1 MTEPSAL
8 AKLWESADCAWFA
21 RNGRRQSRI
30 RNVYQHECEAEFRS
44 LGDHDRKR
52 RRVILWRVP
61 QENPIYDPDHPQI
74 LKIPLLAF
82 ADETIED
89 TDEILLP
96 EVHRIMTEAAAT

>member
-1 MTEPSAL
+1 MTDPRAL
-8 AKLWESADCAWFA
+8 AKLWESTDAAWFA
-21 RNGRRQSRI
+21 QHRQRQAHI
-30 RNVYQHECEAEFRS
+30 RNTHTAECEREFSS
-44 LGDHDRKR
+44 LGEHNRTR

-61 QENPIYDPDHPQI
+61 VENPIYDPDHPQI

-96 EVHRIMTEAAAT
+96 EVHRIMTEAAQ